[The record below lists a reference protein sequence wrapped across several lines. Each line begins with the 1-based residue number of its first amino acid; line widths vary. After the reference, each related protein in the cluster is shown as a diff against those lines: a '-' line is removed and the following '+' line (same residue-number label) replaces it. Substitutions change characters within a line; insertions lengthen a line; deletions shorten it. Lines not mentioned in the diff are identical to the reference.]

1 MAGTGADDSC
11 PLDPRVERSRQVILE
26 ATLSEL
32 AERGYGPLTIEG
44 VAARAGVG
52 KATVY
57 RHWPGKLA
65 LVEDAVRTLKASHD
79 PPAGSSPRTELLE
92 MFRNLARWAAESRWS
107 SCIPAIIEAAERDPA
122 VRESHH
128 RFTSER
134 RQRAADLVR
143 QAIQS
148 GEVSDGVDPEL
159 AAEALAGP
167 IFYRRLMTPEP
178 FDPDAVEALLD
189 LVLGPRPAP

>member
-1 MAGTGADDSC
+1 MRSAGADGDC

-26 ATLSEL
+26 ATLTEL

-65 LVEDAVRTLKASHD
+65 LVEDAVRTLKPSHD
-79 PPAGSSPRTELLE
+79 PPAGSSPRAELAE
-92 MFRNLARWAAESRWS
+92 MFRNLARWTAESPWS

-143 QAIQS
+143 QAIEA
-148 GEVSDGVDPEL
+148 GEVRPDVDPAL
-159 AAEALAGP
+159 AAEAMAGP

-178 FDPDAVEALLD
+178 FDPDAVEGLLD
-189 LVLGPRPAP
+189 LVLGPAPEV